1 MEINIMEELKLAVKR
16 AFATTYAFLVKS
28 ENFHWNV
35 TGPNFLQYHE
45 LFGKIYDEVDDELDD
60 FAERVRA
67 IRCFVPASFSQ
78 LSEHSTI
85 MDTLEVLPPS
95 EMVRVLYVDNGKV
108 HTALMEAYSLAEQEY
123 EAGLCAFLSERIDA
137 HRKHGWMLYST
148 MQP

>member
-1 MEINIMEELKLAVKR
+1 
-16 AFATTYAFLVKS
+16 
-28 ENFHWNV
+28 
-35 TGPNFLQYHE
+35 

-78 LSEHSTI
+78 LSEHSAI
-85 MDTLEVLPPS
+85 ADTLEILPPS

-108 HTALMEAYSLAEQEY
+108 HTALMEAYEYAEQEY
-123 EAGLCAFLSERIDA
+123 EAGLCAFLSARIDA

-148 MQP
+148 MQA

>member
-1 MEINIMEELKLAVKR
+1 MEELQLALKR
-16 AFATTYAFLVKS
+16 AFATTYAFLVKA

-35 TGPNFLQYHE
+35 TGPDFVQYHE

-67 IRCFVPASFSQ
+67 VRAWVPASFTQ
-78 LSEHSTI
+78 LSEHSAIT
-85 MDTLEVLPPS
+85 DTVEVLPQT

-108 HTALMEAYSLAEQEY
+108 HQKLMEAYALAETHAEP
-123 EAGLCAFLSERIDA
+123 GLCAFLSERIDA

-148 MQP
+148 MPL

>member
-1 MEINIMEELKLAVKR
+1 MEELQLALKR

-35 TGPNFLQYHE
+35 TGPDFVQYHE

-67 IRCFVPASFSQ
+67 IRTWVPASFSQ
-78 LSEHSTI
+78 LSEHSAIT
-85 MDTLEVLPPS
+85 DTLEILPQT

-108 HTALMEAYSLAEQEY
+108 HQELLKAYALAETQNEP
-123 EAGLCAFLSERIDA
+123 GLCAFLSERIDA

-148 MQP
+148 MPL

>member
-1 MEINIMEELKLAVKR
+1 MDELKLALKR

-67 IRCFVPASFSQ
+67 VRCFVPASFSQ

-85 MDTLEVLPPS
+85 LDTVEILPPT

-108 HTALMEAYSLAEQEY
+108 HAALMEAYGLAEQEY
-123 EAGLCAFLSERIDA
+123 EAGLCAFLSERIDQ

-148 MQP
+148 MQS

>member
-1 MEINIMEELKLAVKR
+1 MEELKLALKR
-16 AFATTYAFLVKS
+16 AFATTYAFLVKA

-35 TGPNFLQYHE
+35 TGPNFMQYHE
-45 LFGKIYDEVDDELDD
+45 LFGKIYDEVDDELDN

-67 IRCFVPASFSQ
+67 VRCYVPASFSQ

-85 MDTLEVLPPS
+85 LDTLEVLPPA
-95 EMVRVLYVDNGKV
+95 EMVRTLYVDNGKI
-108 HTALMEAYSLAEQEY
+108 HAALMQAYSLAESEG
-123 EAGLCAFLSERIDA
+123 EHGLSAFLSERIDA

>member
-1 MEINIMEELKLAVKR
+1 MEELKLALKN

-35 TGPNFLQYHE
+35 TGSNFLQYHE
-45 LFGKIYDEVDDELDD
+45 MFGKIYDEVDNDLDN

-67 IRCFVPASFSQ
+67 LRCFVPASFSQ

-85 MDTLEVLPPS
+85 LDTLEILPPT
-95 EMVRVLYVDNGKV
+95 EMVRTLYVDNGKV
-108 HTALMEAYSLAEQEY
+108 HAALMQAYQLAESEG
-123 EAGLCAFLSERIDA
+123 EHGLSAFLSERIDA

>member
-1 MEINIMEELKLAVKR
+1 MEELKMALKR
-16 AFATTYAFLVKS
+16 AFATTYAFLIKS

-35 TGPNFLQYHE
+35 TGPDFVQYHK

-67 IRCFVPASFSQ
+67 LRCFVPASFSQ

-85 MDTLEVLPPS
+85 LDTLEILPAT
-95 EMVRVLYVDNGKV
+95 EMLRTLYVDNGKI
-108 HTALMEAYSLAEQEY
+108 HTALMEAYALAEMES
-123 EAGLCAFLSERIDA
+123 EHGLSAFLSERIDA

>member
-1 MEINIMEELKLAVKR
+1 MEELKLALKR
-16 AFATTYAFLVKS
+16 AFATTYAFLVKA

-35 TGPNFLQYHE
+35 TGPNFVQHHE

-67 IRCFVPASFSQ
+67 LRCWVPASFSE

-85 MDTLEVLPPS
+85 LDTVEILPPT
-95 EMVRVLYVDNGKV
+95 EMVRTLYVDNGKV
-108 HTALMEAYSLAEQEY
+108 HAALMEAYALAELQGEH
-123 EAGLCAFLSERIDA
+123 GLSAFLSERIDA

>member
-1 MEINIMEELKLAVKR
+1 MEDPIMEELKLALKR

-35 TGPNFLQYHE
+35 TGPDFVQYHK

-60 FAERVRA
+60 FAERIRA
-67 IRCFVPASFSQ
+67 LRCFVPASFSQ

-85 MDTLEVLPPS
+85 LDTVEVLPAT
-95 EMVRVLYVDNGKV
+95 EMLRTLYVDNGKI
-108 HTALMEAYSLAEQEY
+108 HTALMEAYALAEMEG
-123 EAGLCAFLSERIDA
+123 EHGLSAFLSERIDA

-148 MQP
+148 MQ